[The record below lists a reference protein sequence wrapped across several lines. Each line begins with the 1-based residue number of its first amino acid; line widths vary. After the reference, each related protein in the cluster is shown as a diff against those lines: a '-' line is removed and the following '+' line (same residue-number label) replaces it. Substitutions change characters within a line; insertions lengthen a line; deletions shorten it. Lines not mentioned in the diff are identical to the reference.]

1 MTLLCTLPHGTMT
14 KAGCNGNSISWEG
27 ERRRRRQHFLLPVCL
42 KEVPVTDFGQ
52 RRKRGSWRWRTE
64 GKRAHSTKIEP
75 SSNDVTLSLSL
86 SWNSHGNWLSTSPQ
100 SASHPPSPLPTP
112 LQELSVAVVTE
123 AAWWN
128 WRREGIDVW
137 DSIIILQ
144 WADVSPTHKQH
155 VHASV
160 LWARQ
165 RNAAQWG
172 RAFTKVHIQMWLWKM
187 QF

>member
-64 GKRAHSTKIEP
+64 GKRAHGTKIEP

-123 AAWWN
+123 AAW
-128 WRREGIDVW
+128 
-137 DSIIILQ
+137 
-144 WADVSPTHKQH
+144 
-155 VHASV
+155 
-160 LWARQ
+160 
-165 RNAAQWG
+165 
-172 RAFTKVHIQMWLWKM
+172 
-187 QF
+187 